1 MKRVALI
8 DYGAGNLGSM
18 RRALEE
24 CGAHAVPTADPAVVL
39 SADAVVLPGVGAF
52 QNAMRRLG
60 ALGLIEAVTR
70 KVVERQAPFLGV
82 CLGMQLLAGYGFE
95 PEKTPGLGWI
105 EGIVDRL
112 SPCAADERIPH
123 VGWNEVH
130 FRPDAPLFRG
140 LEPGVDFY
148 FVHSYSLRP
157 RHARVVTATTPF
169 CGGFVSAIGMENVH
183 GVQFHPEKSQKPGF
197 TVLKNFLSL

>member
-1 MKRVALI
+1 VKRVALI

-95 PEKTPGLGWI
+95 PEKTRAWAGSRGSWT
-105 EGIVDRL
+105 G
-112 SPCAADERIPH
+112 
-123 VGWNEVH
+123 
-130 FRPDAPLFRG
+130 FRPARRRRTHPPRG
-140 LEPGVDFY
+140 LERGAFQAGRAPVPG
-148 FVHSYSLRP
+148 
-157 RHARVVTATTPF
+157 A
-169 CGGFVSAIGMENVH
+169 
-183 GVQFHPEKSQKPGF
+183 
-197 TVLKNFLSL
+197 